1 MTTPSARPW
10 CCWPPWCWPIF
21 LGAQMAW
28 YRRKLAIGWGVAAY
42 LAIRGL
48 VLASL
53 IMIAIFIP
61 IAYI

>member
-1 MTTPSARPW
+1 MVLGLVW
-10 CCWPPWCWPIF
+10 F

-42 LAIRGL
+42 LAVRGL

-53 IMIAIFIP
+53 IMIAVFIP